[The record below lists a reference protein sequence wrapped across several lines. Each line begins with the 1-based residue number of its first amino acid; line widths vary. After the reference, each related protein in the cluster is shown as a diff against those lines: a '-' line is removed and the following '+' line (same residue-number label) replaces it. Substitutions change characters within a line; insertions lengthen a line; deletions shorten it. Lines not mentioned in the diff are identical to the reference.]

1 LSFFDNKILFI
12 VPIIFRK
19 LNNTL
24 TQQGLTAIESINKP
38 FDTDLH
44 EAITSIPADDD
55 KKGLVVDEI
64 EKGYMLNDKVVRH
77 AKVVVGS

>member
-1 LSFFDNKILFI
+1 
-12 VPIIFRK
+12 
-19 LNNTL
+19 
-24 TQQGLTAIESINKP
+24 LTAIESINKP